1 MRTITELLRDPQFAD
16 WIGSLTP
23 DQLQETETNLTA
35 LEESL
40 QEARSTLKAARKKQ
54 NQAPSRRSTT

>member
-1 MRTITELLRDPQFAD
+1 MRSVTELLRDPQFAD

-23 DQLQETETNLTA
+23 DQLQEAEANLTA

-40 QEARSTLKAARKKQ
+40 QAARSQLKAARKKQ
-54 NQAPSRRSTT
+54 NQIPSRRSTI